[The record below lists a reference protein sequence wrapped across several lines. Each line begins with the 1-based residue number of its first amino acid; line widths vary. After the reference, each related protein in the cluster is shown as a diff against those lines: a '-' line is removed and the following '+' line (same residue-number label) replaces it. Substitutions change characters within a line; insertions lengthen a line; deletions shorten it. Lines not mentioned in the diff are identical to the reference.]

1 MGAFREKILEAVRDS
16 KEEDLPELDLPGFD
30 DEEEQGQPTQEVEQ
44 KEEVSSP
51 TQEPEPQASPQ
62 SVAPSLPSADDSWR
76 KEMEAK
82 LEASNA
88 QFQMLLG
95 RLVDKASGA
104 GPIQHVPETGVQQG
118 EDPYFVTKQDIPNI
132 VKPLA
137 DKIQQVASTAFT
149 QHERWVVEDFNR
161 TERMFKEKYGDDF
174 DKYVSKELREKAL
187 AKAREDARKGAP
199 INLDWSAMF
208 DYDYKH
214 NSHADLQRQLAEYKQ
229 KEELKAKQEE
239 ELKKVAAMPKGT
251 TAHQAPAAPKLK
263 PGESRS
269 DAFRNAIKKAWK
281 GFAE

>member
-1 MGAFREKILEAVRDS
+1 MGAFREKILSAVRDS

-30 DEEEQGQPTQEVEQ
+30 DEEQPEAPEQEQ
-44 KEEVSSP
+44 KEEISSP
-51 TQEPEPQASPQ
+51 TQQPEPQASPE

-76 KEMEAK
+76 KEMESK

-95 RLVDKASGA
+95 RLVDKANGA
-104 GPIQHVPETGVQQG
+104 GPVQQVPETGVQQG
-118 EDPYFVTKQDIPNI
+118 EDPYFITKQDIPNI

-137 DKIQQVASTAFT
+137 DKIQQVASTTFS

-161 TERMFKEKYGDDF
+161 TERAFKEKYGDDF
-174 DKYVSKELREKAL
+174 DKYVSKEIREKAL
-187 AKAREDARKGAP
+187 AKAREEARKGAP
-199 INLDWSAMF
+199 VNLDWSAMF
-208 DYDYKH
+208 DYDYRN

-229 KEELKAKQEE
+229 KEELAAKQKE
-239 ELKKVAAMPKGT
+239 ELNKVAAMPKGT

-281 GFAE
+281 GFTE

>member
-1 MGAFREKILEAVRDS
+1 MGAFREKILSAVRDS

-30 DEEEQGQPTQEVEQ
+30 DEEQPEAPEQEQ

-51 TQEPEPQASPQ
+51 TQQPEPQASPE

-76 KEMEAK
+76 KEMESK

-95 RLVDKASGA
+95 RLVDKANGA
-104 GPIQHVPETGVQQG
+104 GPVQQVPETGVQQG
-118 EDPYFVTKQDIPNI
+118 EDPYFITKQDIPNI

-137 DKIQQVASTAFT
+137 DKIQQVASTTFS

-161 TERMFKEKYGDDF
+161 TERAFKEKYGDDF
-174 DKYVSKELREKAL
+174 DKYVSKEIREKAL
-187 AKAREDARKGAP
+187 AKAREEARKGAP
-199 INLDWSAMF
+199 VNLDWSAMF
-208 DYDYKH
+208 DYDYRN

-229 KEELKAKQEE
+229 KEELAAKQQE

-281 GFAE
+281 GFTE

>member
-16 KEEDLPELDLPGFD
+16 KEEALPEVDLPEFD
-30 DEEEQGQPTQEVEQ
+30 DLEQPEESQPEQ
-44 KEEVSSP
+44 VSSP
-51 TQEPEPQASPQ
+51 TPEPEPQASPE

-76 KEMEAK
+76 KDMEAK

-95 RLVDKASGA
+95 RLVDKANGA
-104 GPIQHVPETGVQQG
+104 GPIQQVPETGAVAG
-118 EDPYFVTKQDIPNI
+118 EDPYFLTKQDLPNI

-137 DKIQQVASTAFT
+137 DKIQQVASTTFS

-161 TERMFKEKYGDDF
+161 TERAFKEKYGDDF
-174 DKYVSKELREKAL
+174 DKYVSKDIREKAL
-187 AKAREDARKGAP
+187 AKAREEARKGAP
-199 INLDWSAMF
+199 VNLDWSAMF
-208 DYDYKH
+208 DYDYRN
-214 NSHADLQRQLAEYKQ
+214 NSHADLQRQLQEYKQ
-229 KEELKAKQEE
+229 KEELAAKQQE

-281 GFAE
+281 GFTE

>member
-1 MGAFREKILEAVRDS
+1 MGAFREKILSAVRDS

-30 DEEEQGQPTQEVEQ
+30 DEEQPEAPEQEQ

-51 TQEPEPQASPQ
+51 TQQPEPQASPE

-76 KEMEAK
+76 KEMESK

-95 RLVDKASGA
+95 RLVDKANGA
-104 GPIQHVPETGVQQG
+104 GPVQQVPETGVQQG
-118 EDPYFVTKQDIPNI
+118 EDPYFITKQDIPNI

-137 DKIQQVASTAFT
+137 DKIQQVASTTFS

-161 TERMFKEKYGDDF
+161 TERAFKEKYGDDF
-174 DKYVSKELREKAL
+174 DKYVSKEIRERAL
-187 AKAREDARKGAP
+187 AKAREEARKGAP
-199 INLDWSAMF
+199 VNLDWSAMF
-208 DYDYKH
+208 DYDYRN

-229 KEELKAKQEE
+229 KEELAAKQQE

-281 GFAE
+281 GFTE

>member
-1 MGAFREKILEAVRDS
+1 MGAFREKILSAVRDS

-30 DEEEQGQPTQEVEQ
+30 DEEQPEAPEQEQ

-51 TQEPEPQASPQ
+51 TQQPEPQASPE

-76 KEMEAK
+76 KEMESK

-95 RLVDKASGA
+95 KLVDKANGA
-104 GPIQHVPETGVQQG
+104 VPVQQVPETGVQQG
-118 EDPYFVTKQDIPNI
+118 EDPYFITKQDIPNI

-137 DKIQQVASTAFT
+137 DKIQQVASTTFS

-161 TERMFKEKYGDDF
+161 TERAFKEKYGDDF
-174 DKYVSKELREKAL
+174 DKYVSKEIREKAL
-187 AKAREDARKGAP
+187 AKAREEARKGAP
-199 INLDWSAMF
+199 VNLDWSAMF
-208 DYDYKH
+208 DYDYRN

-229 KEELKAKQEE
+229 KEELAAKQQE

-281 GFAE
+281 GFTE

>member
-1 MGAFREKILEAVRDS
+1 MGAFREKILSAVRDS

-30 DEEEQGQPTQEVEQ
+30 DEEQPEAPEQEQ

-51 TQEPEPQASPQ
+51 TQQPEPQASPE

-76 KEMEAK
+76 KEMESK

-95 RLVDKASGA
+95 RLVDKANGA
-104 GPIQHVPETGVQQG
+104 GPVQQVPETGVQQG
-118 EDPYFVTKQDIPNI
+118 EDPYFITKQDIPNI

-137 DKIQQVASTAFT
+137 DKIQQVASTTFS

-161 TERMFKEKYGDDF
+161 TERAFKEKYGDDF
-174 DKYVSKELREKAL
+174 DKYVSKEIREKAL
-187 AKAREDARKGAP
+187 AKAREEARKGAP
-199 INLDWSAMF
+199 VNLDWSAMF
-208 DYDYKH
+208 DYDYRN
-214 NSHADLQRQLAEYKQ
+214 NSHADLQRQLTEYKQ
-229 KEELKAKQEE
+229 KEELAAKQQE

-281 GFAE
+281 GFTE

>member
-1 MGAFREKILEAVRDS
+1 MGAFREKILSAVRDS

-30 DEEEQGQPTQEVEQ
+30 DEEQPEAPEQEQ

-51 TQEPEPQASPQ
+51 TQQPEPQASPE

-76 KEMEAK
+76 KEMESK

-95 RLVDKASGA
+95 KLVDKANGA
-104 GPIQHVPETGVQQG
+104 VPVQQVPETGVQQG
-118 EDPYFVTKQDIPNI
+118 EDPFFITKQDIPNI

-137 DKIQQVASTAFT
+137 DKIQQVASTTFS

-161 TERMFKEKYGDDF
+161 TERAFKEKYGDDF
-174 DKYVSKELREKAL
+174 DKYVSKEIREKAL
-187 AKAREDARKGAP
+187 AKAREEARKGAP
-199 INLDWSAMF
+199 VNLDWSAMF
-208 DYDYKH
+208 DYDYRN

-229 KEELKAKQEE
+229 REELAAKQQE

-281 GFAE
+281 GFTE

>member
-1 MGAFREKILEAVRDS
+1 MGAFREKILSAVRDS

-30 DEEEQGQPTQEVEQ
+30 DEEQPEAPEQEQ
-44 KEEVSSP
+44 KEEISSP
-51 TQEPEPQASPQ
+51 TQLPEPQASPE

-76 KEMEAK
+76 KEMESK

-95 RLVDKASGA
+95 RLVDKANGA
-104 GPIQHVPETGVQQG
+104 GPVQHVSETGVQQG
-118 EDPYFVTKQDIPNI
+118 EDPYFITKQDIPNI

-137 DKIQQVASTAFT
+137 DKIQQVASTTFS

-161 TERMFKEKYGDDF
+161 TERAFKEKYGDDF
-174 DKYVSKELREKAL
+174 DKYVSKEIREKAL
-187 AKAREDARKGAP
+187 AKAREEARKGAP
-199 INLDWSAMF
+199 VNLDWSAMF
-208 DYDYKH
+208 DYDYRN

-229 KEELKAKQEE
+229 KEELAAKQQE

>member
-1 MGAFREKILEAVRDS
+1 MGAFREKILSAVRDS

-30 DEEEQGQPTQEVEQ
+30 DEEQPEAPEQEQ
-44 KEEVSSP
+44 KEEISSP
-51 TQEPEPQASPQ
+51 TQLPEPQASPE

-76 KEMEAK
+76 KEMESK

-95 RLVDKASGA
+95 RLVDKANGA
-104 GPIQHVPETGVQQG
+104 GPVQHVPETGVQQG
-118 EDPYFVTKQDIPNI
+118 EDPYFITKQDIPNI

-137 DKIQQVASTAFT
+137 DKIQQVASTTFS

-161 TERMFKEKYGDDF
+161 TERAFKEKYGDDF
-174 DKYVSKELREKAL
+174 DKYVSKEIREKAL
-187 AKAREDARKGAP
+187 AKAREEARKGAP
-199 INLDWSAMF
+199 VNLDWSAMF
-208 DYDYKH
+208 DYDYRN

-229 KEELKAKQEE
+229 KEELAAKQQE

>member
-1 MGAFREKILEAVRDS
+1 MGAFREKILSAVRDS

-30 DEEEQGQPTQEVEQ
+30 DEEQPEAPEQEQ
-44 KEEVSSP
+44 KEEISSA
-51 TQEPEPQASPQ
+51 TQQPEPQASPE

-76 KEMEAK
+76 KEMESK

-95 RLVDKASGA
+95 RLVDKANGA
-104 GPIQHVPETGVQQG
+104 GPVQQVPETGVQQG
-118 EDPYFVTKQDIPNI
+118 EDPYFITKQDIPNI

-137 DKIQQVASTAFT
+137 DKIQQVASTTFS

-161 TERMFKEKYGDDF
+161 TERAFKEKYGDDF
-174 DKYVSKELREKAL
+174 DKYVSKEIREKAL
-187 AKAREDARKGAP
+187 AKAREEARKGAP
-199 INLDWSAMF
+199 VNLDWSAMF
-208 DYDYKH
+208 DYDYRN

-229 KEELKAKQEE
+229 KEELAAKQKE
-239 ELKKVAAMPKGT
+239 ELNKVAAMPKGT

-281 GFAE
+281 GFTE

>member
-1 MGAFREKILEAVRDS
+1 MGAFREKILTAVRDS

-30 DEEEQGQPTQEVEQ
+30 DEEQPEAPEQEQ
-44 KEEVSSP
+44 KEEISSP
-51 TQEPEPQASPQ
+51 TQQPEPQASPE

-76 KEMEAK
+76 KEMESK

-95 RLVDKASGA
+95 RLVDKANGA
-104 GPIQHVPETGVQQG
+104 GPVQQVPETGVQQG
-118 EDPYFVTKQDIPNI
+118 EDPYFITKQDIPNI

-137 DKIQQVASTAFT
+137 DKIQQVASTTFS

-161 TERMFKEKYGDDF
+161 TERAFKEKYGDDF
-174 DKYVSKELREKAL
+174 DKYVSKEIREKAL
-187 AKAREDARKGAP
+187 AKAREEARKGAP
-199 INLDWSAMF
+199 VNLDWSAMF
-208 DYDYKH
+208 DYDYRN

-229 KEELKAKQEE
+229 KEELAAKQQE

-281 GFAE
+281 GFTE

>member
-1 MGAFREKILEAVRDS
+1 MGAFREKILSAVRDS

-30 DEEEQGQPTQEVEQ
+30 DEEQPEAPEQEQ
-44 KEEVSSP
+44 KEEISSP
-51 TQEPEPQASPQ
+51 TQQPEPQASPE

-76 KEMEAK
+76 KEMESK

-95 RLVDKASGA
+95 RLVDKANGA
-104 GPIQHVPETGVQQG
+104 GPVQQVPETGVQQG
-118 EDPYFVTKQDIPNI
+118 EDPYFITKQDIPNI

-137 DKIQQVASTAFT
+137 DKIQQVASTTFS

-161 TERMFKEKYGDDF
+161 TERAFKEKYGDDF
-174 DKYVSKELREKAL
+174 DKYVSKEIREKAL
-187 AKAREDARKGAP
+187 AKAREEARKGAP
-199 INLDWSAMF
+199 VNLDWSAMF
-208 DYDYKH
+208 DYDYRN
-214 NSHADLQRQLAEYKQ
+214 NSHADLQRRLAEYKQ
-229 KEELKAKQEE
+229 KEELAAKQKE
-239 ELKKVAAMPKGT
+239 ELNKVAAMPKGT

-281 GFAE
+281 GFTE

>member
-1 MGAFREKILEAVRDS
+1 MGAFREKILSAVRDS

-30 DEEEQGQPTQEVEQ
+30 DEEQPEAPEQEQ
-44 KEEVSSP
+44 KEEISSP
-51 TQEPEPQASPQ
+51 TQQPEPQASPE

-76 KEMEAK
+76 KEMESK

-95 RLVDKASGA
+95 RLVDKANGA
-104 GPIQHVPETGVQQG
+104 GPVQQVPETGVQQG
-118 EDPYFVTKQDIPNI
+118 EDPYFITKQDIPNI

-137 DKIQQVASTAFT
+137 DKIQQVASTTFS

-161 TERMFKEKYGDDF
+161 TERAFKEKYGDDF
-174 DKYVSKELREKAL
+174 DKYVSKEIREKAL
-187 AKAREDARKGAP
+187 AKAREEARKGAP
-199 INLDWSAMF
+199 VNLDWSAMF
-208 DYDYKH
+208 DYDYRN

-229 KEELKAKQEE
+229 KEELAAKQKE
-239 ELKKVAAMPKGT
+239 ELNKVAAMPKGT

-263 PGESRS
+263 PGEFRS

-281 GFAE
+281 GFTE

>member
-1 MGAFREKILEAVRDS
+1 MGAFREKILTAVRDS

-30 DEEEQGQPTQEVEQ
+30 DEEQPEAPEQEQ

-51 TQEPEPQASPQ
+51 TQQPEPQASPE

-76 KEMEAK
+76 KEMESRV
-82 LEASNA
+82 EATNA

-95 RLVDKASGA
+95 RLVDKANGA
-104 GPIQHVPETGVQQG
+104 GPVQQVPETGVQQG
-118 EDPYFVTKQDIPNI
+118 EDPYFITNQDIPNI

-137 DKIQQVASTAFT
+137 DKIQQVASTTFS

-161 TERMFKEKYGDDF
+161 TERAFKEKYGDDF
-174 DKYVSKELREKAL
+174 DKYVSKEIREKAL
-187 AKAREDARKGAP
+187 AKAREEARKGAP
-199 INLDWSAMF
+199 VNLDWSAMF
-208 DYDYKH
+208 DYDYRN

-229 KEELKAKQEE
+229 KEELAAKQKE
-239 ELKKVAAMPKGT
+239 ELNKVAAMPKGT

-281 GFAE
+281 GFTE

>member
-1 MGAFREKILEAVRDS
+1 MGAFREKILSAVRDS

-30 DEEEQGQPTQEVEQ
+30 DEEQPEAPEQEQ

-51 TQEPEPQASPQ
+51 TQQPEPQASPE

-76 KEMEAK
+76 KEMESK
-82 LEASNA
+82 LEASNT
-88 QFQMLLG
+88 QFQMILG
-95 RLVDKASGA
+95 QLVDKANGA
-104 GPIQHVPETGVQQG
+104 GPVQQVPETGVQQG
-118 EDPYFVTKQDIPNI
+118 EDPYFITKQDIPNI

-137 DKIQQVASTAFT
+137 DKIQQVAATTFS

-161 TERMFKEKYGDDF
+161 TERAFKEKYGDDF
-174 DKYVSKELREKAL
+174 DKYVSKEIREKAL
-187 AKAREDARKGAP
+187 AKAREEARKGAP
-199 INLDWSAMF
+199 VNLDWSAMF
-208 DYDYKH
+208 DYDYRN

-229 KEELKAKQEE
+229 KEELLAKQQE

-281 GFAE
+281 GFTE